1 MRIIGGKF
9 KGRRFT
15 PPSNFSGRPTT
26 DFAREALFNLLRS
39 RVDLDG
45 CAVLDLFAGTGAM
58 SFEFISRGATS
69 ITAVEQEA
77 SACRFIKSVFD
88 VLDFKKAFVLR
99 DDVFKFLVRNQG
111 KYDVVVADP
120 PFDLEQVA
128 SLPDRIQKAELLNP
142 GGLFVLE
149 HGPEHK
155 FDSHVGFQE
164 SRRYGSVHFSFFNFE
179 V

>member
-45 CAVLDLFAGTGAM
+45 CVVLDLFAGTGAM
-58 SFEFISRGATS
+58 SYEFISRGAS
-69 ITAVEQEA
+69 SVTAVEKDP
-77 SACRFIKSVFD
+77 SACRFIKTTFD
-88 VLDFKKAFVLR
+88 ILESKRAFVLR
-99 DDVFKFLVRNQG
+99 DDVFKFLERNLG
-111 KYDVVVADP
+111 KFDVVIADP
-120 PFDLEQVA
+120 PFYLEQVA
-128 SLPDRIQKAELLNP
+128 GLPERIQKAALLNA
-142 GGLFVLE
+142 GVLFVLE

-155 FDSHVGFQE
+155 FDGHVGFQE
-164 SRRYGSVHFSFFNFE
+164 SRRYGAVHFSFFNFE